1 MSSAERPPHGEDEQR
16 GRTPPRTLPTTDGLW
31 NKRASASNFQAMDAE
46 NRRRF
51 VLYGISNPYFDSIC
65 DGRLRSVV
73 LGSSLPESPDG
84 GRHAERTPPPLT
96 ISRAKE
102 MLDRIRPVEKRLRRL
117 AKECLSAALEVDIIM
132 MPGEDQLERDPPTT
146 LGGDDYEPVSS
157 GWGNPP
163 EKYDALTLD
172 DKRTLR
178 FIAGNMN
185 AFVIEINKTRDLL
198 EQKNK
203 KKTIER
209 RVFEKKIE
217 DLQIRFLALKNAWLF
232 RSKDAICYGKRKLD
246 AA

>member
-1 MSSAERPPHGEDEQR
+1 
-16 GRTPPRTLPTTDGLW
+16 
-31 NKRASASNFQAMDAE
+31 
-46 NRRRF
+46 
-51 VLYGISNPYFDSIC
+51 
-65 DGRLRSVV
+65 
-73 LGSSLPESPDG
+73 
-84 GRHAERTPPPLT
+84 
-96 ISRAKE
+96 
-102 MLDRIRPVEKRLRRL
+102 
-117 AKECLSAALEVDIIM
+117 M

-172 DKRTLR
+172 DKQTLR

-232 RSKDAICYGKRKLD
+232 GSKDAIAYRKRKSD